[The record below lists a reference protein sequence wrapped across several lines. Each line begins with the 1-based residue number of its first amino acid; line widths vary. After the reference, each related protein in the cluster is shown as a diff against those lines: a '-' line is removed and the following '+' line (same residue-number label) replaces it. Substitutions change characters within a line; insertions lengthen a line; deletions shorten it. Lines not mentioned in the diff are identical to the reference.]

1 MKTLTKE
8 EKLEQRKRRREKR
21 EAKRAAQGLAPKQ
34 RKQGSLKSE
43 MEHRIRVQAKM
54 PGNQRS
60 HSFRDGAI
68 RACEQFDEWRKK
80 AKWTN
85 QQVRDQPRE
94 AVQAWVR
101 SLQNPMDES
110 MPLKKR
116 TKKEAYA
123 VSSIHTMVAGVCC
136 GLGIPID
143 RIAPSGTALDKTKS
157 TGQNQRAERE
167 RSREEN
173 QNIVRF
179 AELVG
184 GRKTA
189 YGKLCGSDWIEQSDG
204 RCFVRFLQDK
214 GGKNQLQLIAP
225 EHVDEVKAYFAEKA
239 ADELIFPDGI
249 NKNLDLHGIRAE
261 HARAEYER
269 FAVICRTPAGR
280 EQIRKQ
286 LWERFYDPEY
296 GNKAWLKAMETAK
309 QAMLDGNLKKAN
321 QYFSK
326 AKRKENEFAAEMKDG
341 IYWLQGANRQAA
353 ILNDRPVSY
362 DRLALCCVS
371 VFSLSHWRN
380 EVTVKHYMI

>member
-1 MKTLTKE
+1 
-8 EKLEQRKRRREKR
+8 
-21 EAKRAAQGLAPKQ
+21 
-34 RKQGSLKSE
+34 
-43 MEHRIRVQAKM
+43 
-54 PGNQRS
+54 
-60 HSFRDGAI
+60 
-68 RACEQFDEWRKK
+68 
-80 AKWTN
+80 
-85 QQVRDQPRE
+85 
-94 AVQAWVR
+94 
-101 SLQNPMDES
+101 

-136 GLGIPID
+136 GLGIPMD

-341 IYWLQGANRQAA
+341 IYWLQGSNRQAA

-371 VFSLSHWRN
+371 VFALSHWRN